1 MRSAIVAILLIVSV
15 GLHSP
20 AWVQYS
26 TPHEPDF
33 NASTSTGSGAC
44 ELGLPTPVDQ
54 PALLKSA
61 FADVL
66 VVTTKDSIDWLPAER
81 LATPRPPAVRLT
93 LQSQH
98 VLLRI

>member
-26 TPHEPDF
+26 APHEPAY
-33 NASTSTGSGAC
+33 NASASTDSDVC
-44 ELGLPTPVDQ
+44 ELSIPTPVDQ

-66 VVTTKDSIDWLPAER
+66 VVTTEDSIVWLPAER
-81 LATPRPPAVRLT
+81 LAMPRPPAVRLT

>member
-1 MRSAIVAILLIVSV
+1 MRSVLIAILLIVSV

-26 TPHEPDF
+26 TPHEPAF
-33 NASTSTGSGAC
+33 NASTSTGTGAC

-66 VVTTKDSIDWLPAER
+66 VVTTGDSIDWLPAER
-81 LATPRPPAVRLT
+81 VSMPRPPAVHFT

>member
-1 MRSAIVAILLIVSV
+1 MVAILLIVSV

-26 TPHEPDF
+26 DPHEPAY
-33 NASTSTGSGAC
+33 NASTSPDSDAC
-44 ELGLPTPVDQ
+44 EFGLPTPVDQ
-54 PALLKSA
+54 PALLKLA

-66 VVTTKDSIDWLPAER
+66 VVTTEDSIDWLPAER
-81 LATPRPPAVRLT
+81 LATPRPPAVHLT